1 MYVCICKA
9 VTDKQIRRA
18 KAAGID
24 TLDDLRDTL
33 GVTGGCG
40 SCMDMVES
48 ILSEDESISAP
59 PPRPSLYIPS
69 AA

>member
-1 MYVCICKA
+1 MYVCLCKA
-9 VTDKQIRRA
+9 VTEKQIRRA

-24 TLDDLRDTL
+24 TVDDLRDTL

-40 SCMDMVES
+40 SCTDMVES
-48 ILSEDESISAP
+48 ILSEDEHASAP
-59 PPRPSLYIPS
+59 PGPSLYIPS

>member
-9 VTDKQIRRA
+9 ITDKQIRRA
-18 KAAGID
+18 KAAGLN
-24 TLDDLRDTL
+24 TVEDLRDTL

-40 SCMDMVES
+40 SCTDMVES
-48 ILSEDESISAP
+48 ILTEDENRSAP
-59 PPRPSLYIPS
+59 PGPMRYIPS

>member
-40 SCMDMVES
+40 SCTEMVES
-48 ILSEDESISAP
+48 ILTEDDTRSAP
-59 PPRPSLYIPS
+59 PRPARYIPS

>member
-18 KAAGID
+18 KAAGLD

-48 ILSEDESISAP
+48 ILSEDDGASAAP
-59 PPRPSLYIPS
+59 GPSLYIPS

>member
-1 MYVCICKA
+1 MYVCLCKA

-18 KAAGID
+18 KAAGLD

-48 ILSEDESISAP
+48 ILSEDDAASAP
-59 PPRPSLYIPS
+59 PGPSLYIPS

>member
-9 VTDKQIRRA
+9 VTEKQIRRA

-24 TLDDLRDTL
+24 TVDDLRDTL

-40 SCMDMVES
+40 SCTDMVES
-48 ILSEDESISAP
+48 ILSEDERASAP
-59 PPRPSLYIPS
+59 PGPSFYIPS

>member
-18 KAAGID
+18 KAAGVA

-33 GVTGGCG
+33 GVTGYCG
-40 SCMDMVES
+40 SCTDMVES
-48 ILSEDESISAP
+48 ILTEDDDRTTA
-59 PPRPSLYIPS
+59 PRPRLYVPS

>member
-24 TLDDLRDTL
+24 SLHELRDTL
-33 GVTGGCG
+33 GVASCCG
-40 SCMDMVES
+40 SCADVAES
-48 ILSEDESISAP
+48 ILNESDPTSSAP
-59 PPRPSLYIPS
+59 QPRLYVPS